1 MENSSVPPTAS
12 DCSEVRHGS
21 PAAGESKIERL
32 PSVLDKAPQSENEA
46 RQALGLLT
54 EILNQVPVALTVQ
67 ADDGTVL
74 FANERAN
81 ALHVGGTAAA
91 EGAAESTAAADDG
104 VSVAEDRIPGPNGER
119 TLLTYRKST
128 RILDRTLALSATID
142 FTDRKIIE
150 TELSKRAYLDHLT
163 GLPNRTLIHEH
174 VEQLLTHGG
183 KPTRFALAFLDIDNF
198 KHINDYY
205 THAIGDTL
213 LVKVAQRIT
222 ANVRPSDILSRISGD
237 EFLLVL
243 SPLKDNAELAV
254 VIENLLQQLKEPFLI
269 EGFEILT
276 SASIGVSVYPDHGLN
291 YEMLR
296 RAADTAMYRIKTG
309 AKGGAVLFDSDMGR
323 TMAARMAQEQRLRLA
338 VRDGRFCCAFQP
350 KVDIRTQEI
359 VGVEALIRLRDAE
372 GVIQAPGEFIALA
385 IELGLIEDL
394 TYLALGEIVRS
405 LVLIDEA
412 FGPQVTISVN
422 VAAKQVGDLNF
433 MRGVCDELVSTKCP
447 ERFIVEVTED
457 AYISKSQFQTHVIP
471 MLHEVGAKVSID
483 DFGTGYSSL
492 GALADITADELKIDR
507 SFITNIH
514 KRARSQSVLKAIE
527 ALSEPLGMTV
537 IAEGVETFEEAAYL
551 QAATRIRYAQGFYY
565 SKPVLLEDLGLMR
578 GGGDT
583 RAAAA
588 RRERSASRGSVRST
602 R

>member
-1 MENSSVPPTAS
+1 MENSSVPQTAS
-12 DCSEVRHGS
+12 DCSEVRLGS
-21 PAAGESKIERL
+21 PASGESKIERL
-32 PSVLDKAPQSENEA
+32 PGVLDEPPQSENEA
-46 RQALGLLT
+46 RLALGLLT

-81 ALHVGGTAAA
+81 ALHVGRTAAP
-91 EGAAESTAAADDG
+91 EGTPEATATTDDC
-104 VSVAEDRIPGPNGER
+104 VSVAEDRVAGPSGER
-119 TLLTYRKST
+119 TLLTYCKSA

-243 SPLKDNAELAV
+243 SPLKDDAELAA
-254 VIENLLQQLKEPFLI
+254 VIENLLQELKEPFLI

-296 RAADTAMYRIKTG
+296 RAADTAMYRIKSG

-385 IELGLIEDL
+385 TELGLIEDL

-405 LVLIDEA
+405 MVLIDEA

-447 ERFIVEVTED
+447 DRFIVEVTED

-578 GGGDT
+578 GNGDS
-583 RAAAA
+583 RAAMA
-588 RRERSASRGSVRST
+588 RRERAASRGSVRSM